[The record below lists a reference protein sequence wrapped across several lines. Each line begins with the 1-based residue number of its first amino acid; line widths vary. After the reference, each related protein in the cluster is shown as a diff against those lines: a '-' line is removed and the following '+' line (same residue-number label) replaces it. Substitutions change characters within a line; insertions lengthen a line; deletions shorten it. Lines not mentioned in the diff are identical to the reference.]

1 MKNFENYALA
11 PAQRQALLGGRTVV
25 KTDVDGD
32 GKWDIKEVYDND
44 GNIKRVVFRY

>member
-1 MKNFENYALA
+1 MNNFEFFAMTS
-11 PAQRQALLGGRTVV
+11 AQKEAVLGGRDVV

-32 GKWDIKEVYDND
+32 GKWDIKEVYDKD